1 MKGVAMSRSEISK
14 AIMEL
19 ESIDDVYVVLVTAL
33 NLDQLKQLVEM
44 LDQKRIRPYYFTQ
57 DPF

>member
-1 MKGVAMSRSEISK
+1 MSRSEISK